1 MSRRTSQW
9 RGTARGLAMLLA
21 LNLNGC
27 SVALF
32 PEQQSQRV
40 FTLPYSYSPQAM
52 THQQSAETPSLKV
65 ARPHAS
71 GVLNGQRVVIETA
84 ANELAAYEGIRWMT
98 DAPALLQDHLVRALR
113 EDPRLGTV
121 VSDISGAGSDL
132 SLTSEIMAFQERSH
146 GRDQGVLVELQAQ
159 LVENGSRRV
168 VATKD
173 VTIVAPVSGD
183 GIEPVVAAFGEASDR
198 LAAELADWLAAEL
211 QAY

>member
-1 MSRRTSQW
+1 MSRRATQR
-9 RGTARGLAMLLA
+9 RGAECSLAMLLA
-21 LNLNGC
+21 LSITGC

-40 FTLPYSYSPQAM
+40 FTLPYSYSPQAT
-52 THQQSAETPSLKV
+52 THQQSRAIPALKV

-71 GVLNGQRVVIETA
+71 GVLNGQRVIIEAA

-113 EDPRLGTV
+113 DDPRLGTV

-132 SLTSEIMAFQERSH
+132 VLTSEIMAFQERSH
-146 GRDQGVLVELQAQ
+146 GGEPGVLLQLQAQ

-173 VTIVAPVSGD
+173 VSLVAPVSGD

-211 QAY
+211 QGY